1 MACIYDDGE
10 DGYNVWSCGGNLH
23 NDILVVYSRRRPIVI
38 MAPLET
44 DPLLPQGRSAPEISG
59 YGFRNPSNFNDYP
72 PQSEV
77 MEEAGEFEGKDDA
90 QALRDGGGFSPLR
103 VLVVLFAIV
112 VGLAMIITLLSPGT
126 ADRPQS
132 PPQDDA
138 PTIQARVNRILMENP
153 LIGLATLMYLNS
165 FNRADRTLRW
175 S

>member
-1 MACIYDDGE
+1 
-10 DGYNVWSCGGNLH
+10 
-23 NDILVVYSRRRPIVI
+23 

-77 MEEAGEFEGKDDA
+77 IEEAGDIEVKDDA

-132 PPQDDA
+132 APQDDA
-138 PTIQARVNRILMENP
+138 PTIQARVNRILTENP
-153 LIGLATLMYLNS
+153 LIGLSILMYLGS
-165 FNRADRTLRW
+165 FNRANRSIRW